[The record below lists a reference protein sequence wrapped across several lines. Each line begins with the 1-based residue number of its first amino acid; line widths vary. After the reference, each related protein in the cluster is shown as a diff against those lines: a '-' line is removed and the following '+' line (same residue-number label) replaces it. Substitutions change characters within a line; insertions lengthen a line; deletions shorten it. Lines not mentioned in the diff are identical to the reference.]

1 MVTGVVEQNLVV
13 CHGHAGECEGTAVVC
28 YCGGYCCVTC
38 DIHVLYPFLP
48 CWAVPKKHGTVK
60 GRAHT
65 ELKARLGG
73 ARQQENK
80 RGACVYGPPLGEWQ
94 GVNAARR
101 PLTPCYNGAPNRATG
116 GNCR

>member
-1 MVTGVVEQNLVV
+1 MVRM
-13 CHGHAGECEGTAVVC
+13 AASAAVVAI
-28 YCGGYCCVTC
+28 YMA
-38 DIHVLYPFLP
+38 LYPFLP

-60 GRAHT
+60 DRAHT

-73 ARQQENK
+73 ARQQEKK

-116 GNCR
+116 GSCR